1 MDKEN
6 KEKLV
11 SEEGQGRLSPVSE
24 EVPNNKNR
32 QNLRD
37 ISEIDR
43 QEGDMDHG
51 ELGGNFNQEI
61 KKHDK

>member
-6 KEKLV
+6 KDKMV
-11 SEEGQGRLSPVSE
+11 QEEGQGRLSPVSG
-24 EVPNNKNR
+24 EVTNENNR
-32 QNLRD
+32 PNLRD

-43 QEGDMDHG
+43 QEGDMEHG

-61 KKHDK
+61 KNHDK

>member
-6 KEKLV
+6 KEKKLN
-11 SEEGQGRLSPVSE
+11 EEGQGRLGPVSGDMA
-24 EVPNNKNR
+24 NYNNR
-32 QNLRD
+32 QTSRD

-43 QEGDMDHG
+43 QEGDMEHG

-61 KKHDK
+61 KNHDK

>member
-6 KEKLV
+6 KDKMV
-11 SEEGQGRLSPVSE
+11 QEEGQGRLSPVSG
-24 EVPNNKNR
+24 EVSNENNR
-32 QNLRD
+32 PNLRD

-43 QEGDMDHG
+43 QEGDMEHG

-61 KKHDK
+61 KNHDK

>member
-6 KEKLV
+6 KDKMV
-11 SEEGQGRLSPVSE
+11 KEEGQGRLSPVSG
-24 EVPNNKNR
+24 EVPNENIR

-43 QEGDMDHG
+43 QEGDMEHG

-61 KKHDK
+61 KNHDK

>member
-1 MDKEN
+1 MDKED

-11 SEEGQGRLSPVSE
+11 SEEGKGRLRPASGGVK
-24 EVPNNKNR
+24 NDNNR
-32 QNLRD
+32 QGQRD

-61 KKHDK
+61 KNHDK

>member
-6 KEKLV
+6 KDKKVL
-11 SEEGQGRLSPVSE
+11 EEGQGRLSPVSGDI
-24 EVPNNKNR
+24 NKDSNR
-32 QNLRD
+32 GPRD

-61 KKHDK
+61 KNHDK